1 MRDLLSKRN
10 LFRLFKFL
18 RNHPEVFQVDDK
30 RVRLIEQMDVDEI
43 ENVDMEC
50 ETPTTNLDEH
60 WFCFDDSMVTCVS
73 QQHIQ
78 RHFGLSECAYMLF
91 YRLKTPSKS
100 NSTAYSIP
108 QWLIDE
114 IAEKNKALDEKRYN
128 KSICFLF

>member
-1 MRDLLSKRN
+1 
-10 LFRLFKFL
+10 
-18 RNHPEVFQVDDK
+18 
-30 RVRLIEQMDVDEI
+30 MDVDEI

-78 RHFGLSECAYMLF
+78 RHFGLSDCAYMLF

-114 IAEKNKALDEKRYN
+114 IAEKNKALDEKRY
-128 KSICFLF
+128 KKIDLFFLLLQSLLFDNVEKFMKNIRINSM